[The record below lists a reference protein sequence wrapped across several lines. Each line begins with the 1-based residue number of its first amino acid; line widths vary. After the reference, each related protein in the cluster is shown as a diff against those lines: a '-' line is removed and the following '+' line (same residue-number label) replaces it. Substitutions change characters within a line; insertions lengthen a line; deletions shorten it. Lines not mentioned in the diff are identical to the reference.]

1 MKTLISVIRRYPVTA
16 SVVCSFLTA
25 CLSAMVVTD
34 AIAYYV
40 VASPPDLISY
50 VLFAGMMLIVCAGVF
65 WINKKLMALTLMITM
80 VLGVEPIKSQEP
92 LPLVI
97 IGGVVILGLGGIIG
111 CRAYRKCERI
121 SKTKT
126 NSWPEEMQFQA
137 AASPGE
143 YGANFSWVEEGF
155 CYAERATP
163 IVPVAT
169 EIRIVVHSTSNATV
183 TVTAKAGH
191 QHVQSWTEFMEE
203 LEGHGLPSV
212 NGESSSWARN
222 RHPVPAEN
230 VPITFDFETRTAT
243 IGAGGVLVTVERSA
257 DLRQWAPLLKVN
269 VEEGSDPLSV
279 EDATDIGAQFYR
291 VTLTASHEGA
301 Q

>member
-1 MKTLISVIRRYPVTA
+1 MKTLITVIRRYPVTA
-16 SVVCSFLTA
+16 CVVCSFLTA
-25 CLSAMVVTD
+25 FLSAIVVTD
-34 AIAYYV
+34 AIGYS
-40 VASPPDLISY
+40 VAAAPPDLISY
-50 VLFAGMMLIVCAGVF
+50 MFFAGMMLVVGAGVF
-65 WINKKLMALTLMITM
+65 WINRKLMAIMLTLVM
-80 VLGVEPIKSQEP
+80 LFNSEPLKSQEP

-97 IGGVVILGLGGIIG
+97 IGGVVIIGLGGIIG

-121 SKTKT
+121 SKSRT

-143 YGANFSWVEEGF
+143 YGANFSWVNEGY

-163 IVPVAT
+163 ITPVAT
-169 EIRIVVHSTSNATV
+169 DIRIVVHSTSNATV

-191 QHVQSWTEFMEE
+191 QHVQSWHEFMEE

-212 NGESSSWARN
+212 HGESSSWARN

-257 DLRQWAPLLKVN
+257 DLRQWSTLLKVN

-279 EDATDIGAQFYR
+279 EDATDTGAQFYR
-291 VTLTASHEGA
+291 VTLTASHGVA